1 MKAAPSISAAF
12 PHPDPALQLPGFS
25 SMITPVLGIRI
36 SMDFIL
42 RPWQLFFLILSGW
55 VNRQQQEII
64 EFQNAQIRA
73 LMDKMG
79 RKRILLSDDQRRVLA
94 AKGKALG
101 RKPLMELTTIVT
113 PDTILRWH
121 RQLIAKNNDYILV
134 VMRLKSRRVEIA
146 GITENPNGDWIKQ
159 IARNLTDCE
168 DGFLRGTSH
177 ILVDRDTTFQPFRA
191 YMNELTDTEIVLL
204 PPKSPNLNAQ
214 IERYMRSLKSEC
226 LNRMI
231 FFGRRSLERALKEF
245 VSHYHEERNHQGL
258 ENRLIDPGYEV
269 IPPPTP
275 TARRRGRNGL
285 QKEIPSSPPPGR
297 ARGKTS
303 MKLP

>member
-1 MKAAPSISAAF
+1 M
-12 PHPDPALQLPGFS
+12 S
-25 SMITPVLGIRI
+25 SKIYPVLGIRI

-101 RKPLMELTTIVT
+101 RKTLMELTTIVT

-168 DGFLRGTSH
+168 DGFLPGTSH

-191 YMNELTDTEIVLL
+191 YTNELTDTKIVLL
-204 PPKSPNLNAQ
+204 PPKSLN
-214 IERYMRSLKSEC
+214 
-226 LNRMI
+226 
-231 FFGRRSLERALKEF
+231 
-245 VSHYHEERNHQGL
+245 
-258 ENRLIDPGYEV
+258 
-269 IPPPTP
+269 
-275 TARRRGRNGL
+275 
-285 QKEIPSSPPPGR
+285 
-297 ARGKTS
+297 
-303 MKLP
+303 